1 MKCKDKGGIKSKK
14 EKKEIMVTNEGNSI
28 DGNGLCE
35 VRDSNER
42 WKGLLP
48 Q

>member
-1 MKCKDKGGIKSKK
+1 
-14 EKKEIMVTNEGNSI
+14 MVVNEGNSI

-48 Q
+48 QKSFMTCQGKIDEYNSI